1 MVAGACETAQPCGQL
16 QRCQV
21 CKTLVLTTSSQLQAY
36 RGLCPE
42 SSISKRATTQIDLSV
57 QVKGLRV
64 TFINLFRSR
73 PCAAAEPGNSPQSSG
88 DRNADSGGGSG
99 HKRSTLD
106 GCNSGS
112 PSNTASGKSFRQV
125 LAERNKQAQRRFRQ
139 RQKVSNIPTSF

>member
-1 MVAGACETAQPCGQL
+1 MVAGACETAQPRGQL
-16 QRCQV
+16 QRCQF
-21 CKTLVLTTSSQLQAY
+21 CKTLVLTTSSQLQAF

-42 SSISKRATTQIDLSV
+42 SSISERITTQIDSSM
-57 QVKGLRV
+57 QAEGQRV
-64 TFINLFRSR
+64 IFIKLLRSR

-99 HKRSTLD
+99 HRRSTLD

-112 PSNTASGKSFRQV
+112 PSNIASGKSFRQV

-139 RQKVSNIPTSF
+139 RQKVNIIPTSF